1 MLQKIDSH
9 REEFGS
15 LSPFIENAKV
25 INKIRNKVA
34 VHPTYVDL
42 VPSTDE
48 DWKLRN
54 SLIAGNICILVKLL
68 METDPTIKTPD
79 EKIRNFLSESKV
91 GEFSLE
97 EVLEKNFMIGDAV
110 VEPTELAINWGDVL
124 KPLALRSYKY
134 MKEIAEGLY
143 G

>member
-1 MLQKIDSH
+1 
-9 REEFGS
+9 
-15 LSPFIENAKV
+15 
-25 INKIRNKVA
+25 
-34 VHPTYVDL
+34 
-42 VPSTDE
+42 
-48 DWKLRN
+48 
-54 SLIAGNICILVKLL
+54 